1 MYNDYELLYLA
12 KENNEDAINILRKKY
27 NSLLYKKATKYSKR
41 SSLSIKELVNEAEI
55 YFYKAIDTYI
65 DNNTFSTYLNK
76 VLDNNLTNYISRY
89 NNIKNKVL
97 NESVSYEDNDEILIR
112 LSSNKYNP
120 ETNLFNEYDY
130 FTLREKIIN
139 KLTWKEELIFVLKEQ
154 NYTAR
159 EISEITDN
167 NLRTVYNI
175 IKIGGAHLYL
185 RQSRYRHQVKSRG
198 QCDGSVIRVCQVMS
212 LLS

>member
-97 NESVSYEDNDEILIR
+97 NESVSYEDNDEILIK

-120 ETNLFNEYDY
+120 EINLFNEYDY

-154 NYTAR
+154 NYTTR

-167 NLRTVYNI
+167 NLRTIYNI
-175 IKIGGAHLYL
+175 IKRIKDKTIKL
-185 RQSRYRHQVKSRG
+185 
-198 QCDGSVIRVCQVMS
+198 MS
-212 LLS
+212 N